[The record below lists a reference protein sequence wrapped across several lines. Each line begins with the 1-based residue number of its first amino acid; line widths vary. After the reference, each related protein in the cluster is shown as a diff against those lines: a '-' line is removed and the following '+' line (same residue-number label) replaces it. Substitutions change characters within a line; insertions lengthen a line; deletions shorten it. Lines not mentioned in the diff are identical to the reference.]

1 MVAFTFGLIVN
12 LVVSY
17 VVTSRDIEEIYALAL
32 TASFAETMF
41 VVCIFSALS
50 LTGAFFKEAANIQ
63 MFLQSMIMGEQQ
75 QVIIRQKTQNTN
87 LQKKLLQSML
97 PDAVVDQLQVHNF
110 VIESWEQLRSLSH
123 RHFGVCI
130 MFAELDD
137 FMTFSA
143 QVDPPRVM
151 QYLNALFLRFDG
163 LCDEND
169 VYKVETVG
177 DQYVAAVGVVTG
189 QMRSEQVR
197 EDDHDG
203 STSLSSRGPDTSTSA
218 EDASVFNTKQM
229 IQYAKAIVNESML
242 VDVPEGAD
250 VCPRLR
256 VGIHT
261 GPCMS
266 GIVGTKNLRFC
277 LFGDTMNT
285 AARMEQK
292 SIAECIHATQ
302 DVVDLVPDESWEKRK
317 KIDFKGKG
325 LMQTYLLRVKTLK
338 ETNSLASQTSL
349 HPLDRFVSLNPS
361 MFEEVVGRSMSES
374 AFARRMA
381 TPSKSTND
389 VESNSAFARRMAM
402 PSESTND
409 VEPVSSSVYRNHT
422 QCFGLFFRKMRVE
435 HVYLN
440 GQASLDKNMV
450 FAGYATL
457 VVILCGNLLYGWL
470 RYTILCSES
479 NTTLIAENLDAKPE
493 RWVCFLYFG
502 SEPFT
507 NGTSPTVDYHDL
519 ARSSAFNMTP
529 ACAGMLF
536 GLVMLGCVSHW
547 FIHRSTYFVHRKYWA
562 FLNTWFWY
570 FTVLLTML
578 LCVILT
584 TRSNPNAIQWTES
597 LWFITVMMNTLF
609 TVFARTG
616 FLLHVCMIL
625 IEAAITLTWGLIE
638 MSKLQEH
645 PTFKE
650 IDGEFDLDQF
660 EMGLA
665 PPKAISTMT
674 QLAFFTLCFD
684 IILIIGSYM
693 EDITNRKRFLQRIL
707 MVRQQDEIIREKTQ
721 SERVQNDFLESILPS
736 NIVEGLQ
743 KQQSI
748 HSSMRFLCHSH
759 MGVSMLYADLV
770 GFTAFSA
777 QVDPFKVMVFLN
789 DLFQVFDGLCD
800 DFNVYKVETVGD
812 CYVGTV
818 GVATG
823 EMVTEQ
829 VSPDAPDS
837 SSDLAASML
846 AKENASDASFSASN
860 AADLIGFA
868 KAMVLCS
875 RQVVKPVV
883 GTPAT
888 LRVGIHSVS
897 YCALLHFLPLLLR
910 FVKSTDSFSLSC
922 ARALAS
928 VG

>member
-1 MVAFTFGLIVN
+1 MYMDRLEAPI
-12 LVVSY
+12 
-17 VVTSRDIEEIYALAL
+17 L

-137 FMTFSA
+137 FITFSA

-203 STSLSSRGPDTSTSA
+203 STSLSSRGPNTSTSA

-361 MFEEVVGRSMSES
+361 MFEEVVGRSTSES

-389 VESNSAFARRMAM
+389 VESKSAFARRMAM

-409 VEPVSSSVYRNHT
+409 VEPVSTSVYRNHT
-422 QCFGLFFRKMRVE
+422 QCFGLFFRKMCIERA
-435 HVYLN
+435 YLN
-440 GQASLDKNMV
+440 GQARLGKNMV
-450 FAGYATL
+450 YAGYATL

-479 NTTLIAENLDAKPE
+479 NTTFTAENLYAKPE

-507 NGTSPTVDYHDL
+507 NGTSPTFNYHDL

-536 GLVMLGCVSHW
+536 GLVILGCASHW
-547 FIHRSTYFVHRKYWA
+547 FIHRPTYFVHRKYWTL
-562 FLNTWFWY
+562 LNTWFWY
-570 FTVLLTML
+570 FCLLLTML

-584 TRSNPNAIQWTES
+584 TRSDPNTVQWAES
-597 LWFITVMMNTLF
+597 LWFITITMNTLF

-625 IEAAITLTWGLIE
+625 IEAAITLTWGFIE
-638 MSKLQEH
+638 MTEL
-645 PTFKE
+645 KE
-650 IDGEFDLDQF
+650 RPAFEEIYGNFDLDNF
-660 EMGLA
+660 DAGLA
-665 PPKAISTMT
+665 LPKAISSMI

-684 IILIIGSYM
+684 IILIIGSYL

-707 MVRQQDEIIREKTQ
+707 MVRQQDEIIREKTK

-736 NIVEGLQ
+736 NLVDGLQ

-748 HSSMRFLCHSH
+748 HSSIRFLCHSH
-759 MGVSMLYADLV
+759 MGVSILYADLV

-837 SSDLAASML
+837 SSDLAASMI

-868 KAMVLCS
+868 KAMVLGS
-875 RQVVKPVV
+875 RHVVKPVV

-897 YCALLHFLPLLLR
+897 SCALFPFLPY
-910 FVKSTDSFSLSC
+910 F
-922 ARALAS
+922 
-928 VG
+928 